1 MNAKELCERVLS
13 AADVKVNGDRP
24 WDIRV
29 HNGDFYDRVL
39 GQGTL
44 GLGESYMDAWWD
56 CDALDEMMARSLKAG
71 GEKLVSRNWVNAV
84 QVLKA
89 KLLNLQTRRGAR
101 KVAEQHYDIDDR
113 LYMSFLDPYNQYT
126 CGYFKNADKHDLER
140 AQQDKMDLICRKIK
154 LKPTDRVL
162 DIGCGWGGLAKWMAE
177 TYGCNVVGI
186 TISQRQVD
194 YARSHIH
201 DPNVE
206 IMNMDYRDVAAK
218 IPGKFDKVVSIGM
231 VEHVGWKNHRAFY
244 EVARSV
250 LAPDGLFLLQ
260 NCGQDV
266 SRPHADPWI
275 DRYIFPNGSI
285 PSPVQLA
292 KAFEGIFVLEDW
304 HNMGAHYDHT
314 LMAWW
319 RRFDQS
325 WPDFRAEYGER
336 FYRMFR
342 YYMLSCAGA
351 FRAREMQLHQTVYS
365 PVGVSGGYVPER

>member
-56 CDALDEMMARSLKAG
+56 CDALDEMMARTLKAG
-71 GEKLVSRNWVNAV
+71 GEKLISRNWVNAV
-84 QVLKA
+84 QVVKA
-89 KLLNLQTRRGAR
+89 KFLNLQTRRGAR

-194 YARSHIH
+194 YAHGHIH

-206 IMNMDYRDVAAK
+206 ILNMDYRDVAAK
-218 IPGKFDKVVSIGM
+218 VPGKFDKVVSIGM

-250 LAPDGLFLLQ
+250 L
-260 NCGQDV
+260 
-266 SRPHADPWI
+266 
-275 DRYIFPNGSI
+275 
-285 PSPVQLA
+285 
-292 KAFEGIFVLEDW
+292 
-304 HNMGAHYDHT
+304 
-314 LMAWW
+314 
-319 RRFDQS
+319 
-325 WPDFRAEYGER
+325 
-336 FYRMFR
+336 
-342 YYMLSCAGA
+342 
-351 FRAREMQLHQTVYS
+351 
-365 PVGVSGGYVPER
+365 